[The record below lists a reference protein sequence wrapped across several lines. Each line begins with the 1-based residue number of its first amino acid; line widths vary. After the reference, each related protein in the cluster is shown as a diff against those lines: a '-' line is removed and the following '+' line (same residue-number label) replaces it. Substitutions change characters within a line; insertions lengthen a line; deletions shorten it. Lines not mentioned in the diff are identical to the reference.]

1 MCFLCYSCFFTFRF
15 FFSHHL
21 LSLVHQG
28 EILTNNKNIPV
39 INIFFLKLAVFIE
52 RKNASCLF
60 NLSGYR
66 QKKCLFGSH
75 LNAYLMFLDP
85 RLHLF
90 FILLYIYISIN
101 IYFYVYMC
109 TD

>member
-1 MCFLCYSCFFTFRF
+1 MPAAFLTCP
-15 FFSHHL
+15 
-21 LSLVHQG
+21 
-28 EILTNNKNIPV
+28 EIDKI
-39 INIFFLKLAVFIE
+39 
-52 RKNASCLF
+52 
-60 NLSGYR
+60 
-66 QKKCLFGSH
+66 KCLFGSH